1 MWRCAG
7 AAFVLLL
14 FIAFAHD
21 LSGQRPR
28 DLRPTVILI
37 SFDGWR
43 WDYDAKFPAPNVRRV
58 IARGVRATAL
68 IPSFPPK
75 TFPNHY
81 TLVTG
86 LYPGH
91 HGVIA
96 NNIYDPH
103 TGRRFSLS
111 NPREAQDPMW
121 WGGEPLWVRLQ
132 NAGQPA
138 AAMFWPGS
146 EAPILGQQPKYW
158 VPYDESMPGN
168 ARVDRVLAWLDRSSA
183 ERPTFL
189 TLYFEDVDSAAHAFG
204 PESRNVRDA
213 VSRVD
218 GYLGRLLQGLERRGI
233 HDHINIVITSDHGLS
248 ETNVDRVVVL
258 DDYIDL
264 DDVDVIDINPTLG
277 LLPKPGREDAVYRAL
292 ANAHQR
298 LRVYRRQETPPHWH
312 YRHHPRIPPI
322 VGVVDE
328 GWQVLR
334 RATVA
339 DRIGRR
345 LFGPP
350 ASTGT
355 IHMTPCRCAASS
367 LPGVLPSNA
376 VYRSRRSE
384 RQRLQRAGIGSR
396 SQSRAERRRPFGGEI
411 SLERLGH
418 RAVQAFGPSDSLD
431 TYLEH
436 RFRYP
441 R

>member
-1 MWRCAG
+1 MRILANVRCAG

-14 FIAFAHD
+14 FIAFAPD

-43 WDYDAKFPAPNVRRV
+43 WDYDAKFPAPYVRRV

-111 NPREAQDPMW
+111 NRREAQDPMW

-168 ARVDRVLAWLDRSSA
+168 ARVDRVLGWLDRSSA

-233 HDHINIVITSDHGLS
+233 HDHINVVITSDHGLS

-258 DDYIDL
+258 DDYINL

-277 LLPKPGREDAVYRAL
+277 LLPKPGREDAVYEAL

-312 YRHHPRIPPI
+312 YRDHSRIPPI

-345 LFGPP
+345 LFGPRGEHGYDRRDALSMRGIFVAGGP
-350 ASTGT
+350 AFKRGVSVPPFENVSVYNVLTSVLGVS
-355 IHMTPCRCAASS
+355 PAPNDGDPSVVRS
-367 LPGVLPSNA
+367 LL
-376 VYRSRRSE
+376 R
-384 RQRLQRAGIGSR
+384 
-396 SQSRAERRRPFGGEI
+396 
-411 SLERLGH
+411 
-418 RAVQAFGPSDSLD
+418 D
-431 TYLEH
+431 
-436 RFRYP
+436 
-441 R
+441 